1 MRISGENRKKGR
13 GLKKMTCGLPGH
25 LRNSYLWQTKT
36 KLDRIYNTFAYVG
49 CVRGL

>member
-1 MRISGENRKKGR
+1 MRISGGNRKKGR
-13 GLKKMTCGLPGH
+13 GLKKMTCVLPGH
-25 LRNSYLWQTKT
+25 LINSYLLKKKT